1 MKTILL
7 LLTLI
12 TSNAFGEE
20 QSHSATVTF
29 TILNSGLPASA
40 NAWWGLYKPGV
51 RNPVRFS
58 SWNYTGKKTELFEG
72 IYDLGVFY
80 DEAGSSQSVWFEK
93 VHIIGNVVQTL
104 DVAQVEETK
113 NRLSN
118 MNQETAEHL
127 LNALNSIPPND
138 GN

>member
-80 DEAGSSQSVWFEK
+80 DEAG
-93 VHIIGNVVQTL
+93 
-104 DVAQVEETK
+104 
-113 NRLSN
+113 
-118 MNQETAEHL
+118 
-127 LNALNSIPPND
+127 ALNRYGLKKFTLS
-138 GN
+138 GMLFKL